1 MTAEP
6 RTAPAPSLE
15 TSAGAATATPS
26 CHEDGAPR
34 QAPPGSRVVALVGA
48 PNVGKSTL
56 FNLLTGARRT
66 VGNWPGTTV
75 EVGNG
80 AWHLTAG
87 TGEDGADRGETVG
100 VVDLP
105 GAYSL
110 DPLSPDE
117 ALTANLL
124 LAPAGD
130 RPDLVVVT
138 ASAAHLARSLY
149 LVAQIRETTLP
160 VVVALTMVDV
170 AARRAIEIDT
180 ATLARHLGCP
190 VVALDPRRRR
200 GGQELATV
208 CREALQ
214 AGPVTSRLAVTGGA
228 PSCCAAP
235 SCCGEPSCAPEQ
247 TAYDATSQLHAQ
259 VSAEAARSDELA
271 VADER
276 FGWIESAVTAGSQV
290 GDEARQT
297 WSDRIDRFATAPVI
311 GPLAFLAVMW
321 AVFEVTTTV
330 AAPLQDALD
339 AFFSGP
345 LSSAVSAM
353 LRAVGLGGG
362 IVEGFVVNGLIAG
375 VGMLLTFVPLMA
387 LMFLLL
393 AVLEDSGYMARAAV
407 VTDRLMARI
416 GLPGRAF
423 LPLIVGF
430 GCNVPAISATRIL
443 PQARHRILTALLVPF
458 TSCTAR
464 LTVYVLLATT
474 FFPQQAGTVVFAMYL
489 TSILLVLLVGL
500 LLRSTLWR
508 TMGADPLVI
517 DLPPYQRPTAR
528 LSLSVMWLRL
538 KGFLR
543 TASGIIVAT
552 VAVVWVLQSVPV
564 VSGFG
569 FGSVPVADSLYA
581 WLAKMLAPLLDPAGF
596 GQWEAVSAL
605 VVGFVAKEAVISS
618 WAQTY
623 AVADPSAGAAPG
635 SLGHQ
640 LLQTFTEASGGHAS
654 VAVVAFMVFL
664 LAYTPCVATL
674 ATQRRELG
682 MRWTAFGVALQ
693 LVVAWGLAVVVFQVG
708 RLLW

>member
-1 MTAEP
+1 MTTPATSCHADA
-6 RTAPAPSLE
+6 TAP
-15 TSAGAATATPS
+15 
-26 CHEDGAPR
+26 
-34 QAPPGSRVVALVGA
+34 QAPPSAPVVALTGA

-56 FNLLTGARRT
+56 FNELTGARRG

-75 EVGNG
+75 EVGTG
-80 AWHLTAG
+80 AWRL
-87 TGEDGADRGETVG
+87 DADRVAS
-100 VVDLP
+100 VLDLP

-117 ALTANLL
+117 ALTRDLL
-124 LAPAGD
+124 LTPGPAQP
-130 RPDLVVVT
+130 RVVIVV

-160 VVVALTMVDV
+160 VVVALTMSDI
-170 AARRAIEIDT
+170 AARRGIEVDT

-190 VVALDPRRRR
+190 VVEIDPRRRR
-200 GGQELATV
+200 GGEELTRV
-208 CREALQ
+208 CRTALES
-214 AGPVTSRLAVTGGA
+214 GPGTPREGTTPSPDADDLA
-228 PSCCAAP
+228 C
-235 SCCGEPSCAPEQ
+235 
-247 TAYDATSQLHAQ
+247 
-259 VSAEAARSDELA
+259 
-271 VADER
+271 ADER
-276 FGWIESAVTAGSQV
+276 FAWVATAVEAAANVS
-290 GDEARQT
+290 DPARQT
-297 WSDRIDRFATAPVI
+297 WSDRIDRFATAPVL
-311 GPLAFLAVMW
+311 GPLLFLAVMW
-321 AVFEVTTTV
+321 LVFSLTTTV

-339 AFFSGP
+339 GFFSGP
-345 LSSAVSAM
+345 LSEGTRSVLAA
-353 LRAVGLGGG
+353 AGLGGG
-362 IVEGFVVNGLIAG
+362 IVEGLLVDGLIAG

-407 VTDRLMARI
+407 VTDRLMSRL

-423 LPLIVGF
+423 LPLVVGF
-430 GCNVPAISATRIL
+430 GCNVPAIAATRIL

-474 FFPQQAGTVVFAMYL
+474 FFPDRAGTVVFAMYVA
-489 TSILLVLLVGL
+489 SIVLVVLVGL

-508 TMGADPLVI
+508 TLGADPLII

-528 LSLSVMWLRL
+528 LSLAVMWLRL
-538 KGFLR
+538 KGFLQ

-552 VAVVWVLQSVPV
+552 VIGVWALQQIPVGGGSFGNVPV
-564 VSGFG
+564 E
-569 FGSVPVADSLYA
+569 DSLYA
-581 WLAKMLAPLLDPAGF
+581 GIARAVAPLLAPAGF

-605 VVGFVAKEAVISS
+605 IVGFIAKEAVISS

-623 AVADPSAGAAPG
+623 AVAGEAAGSAPD
-635 SLGHQ
+635 SLGAQ
-640 LLQTFTEASGGHAS
+640 LIATFEAASGGHAA

-674 ATQRRELG
+674 AAQRRELG
-682 MRWTAFGVALQ
+682 MRWTVFGVGLQ
-693 LVVAWGLAVVVFQVG
+693 LVVAWVLAVLVFQVG